1 MKRTVRDA
9 LGEMKTQNG
18 VSLLE
23 LGKDQPVMLAFLRH
37 FGCIFCMEAMRDI
50 AERRAE
56 IEGRNVKICL
66 VHMAEPDIAEGY
78 FKDYNLHDIDH
89 VSDVACRYYEEF
101 GLIKGN
107 FNQLFGLQVWL
118 RTAKLAYKD
127 FSALKRRQIGD
138 GLQMPGVFVIHDGQV
153 IESYVHKKASDRPDY
168 SQMTSCCSTY

>member
-1 MKRTVRDA
+1 MEQAERSM
-9 LGEMKTQNG
+9 LEEMKTQKG
-18 VSLLE
+18 ISLLE

-50 AERRAE
+50 AERREE

-66 VHMAEPDIAEGY
+66 VHMAEYEVAEGY
-78 FKDYNLHDIDH
+78 FKEYNLHNIDH
-89 VSDVACRYYEEF
+89 VSDPDCKFYEAF

-153 IESYVHKKASDRPDY
+153 IESYIHEKASDRPDY
-168 SQMTSCCSTY
+168 LQMTSCCTTS